1 MRVLHDDT
9 LCQGTEPPLLRCAIT
24 DPMTPVNCPVPANL
38 KDGLA
43 TEAGVIPNVAN
54 AQLSHFVRTSTSGP
68 SSRPVLCTSGPRFA
82 RPMPPLMQP
91 LQEEICPVLP
101 SITDSF
107 LWDDSSEISPNQI
120 SLIQQQLAEAQCKP
134 LQPMQHKQLIL
145 ALVRSL
151 SMECALPGCAV
162 RMLTCF
168 LVQDSWP
175 RIVHHIGCCPAQLP
189 ALVKHNN
196 LIAVELL
203 LKLISTNSPRVN
215 AFLGALIHMDLS
227 VHAMEVV
234 KTLTSAA
241 TLPED
246 FIHRY
251 IHSCIAACEAI
262 EQRSQKQQNRP
273 VRLVCVFLQSLIST
287 KIVDV
292 KAIQFEVP
300 PFCIKFSRI
309 REAAVLYKMIHQ

>member
-1 MRVLHDDT
+1 M
-9 LCQGTEPPLLRCAIT
+9 
-24 DPMTPVNCPVPANL
+24 CPV
-38 KDGLA
+38 
-43 TEAGVIPNVAN
+43 
-54 AQLSHFVRTSTSGP
+54 
-68 SSRPVLCTSGPRFA
+68 
-82 RPMPPLMQP
+82 
-91 LQEEICPVLP
+91 
-101 SITDSF
+101 
-107 LWDDSSEISPNQI
+107 
-120 SLIQQQLAEAQCKP
+120 
-134 LQPMQHKQLIL
+134 
-145 ALVRSL
+145 
-151 SMECALPGCAV
+151 
-162 RMLTCF
+162 
-168 LVQDSWP
+168 QDAWP
-175 RIVHHIGCCPAQLP
+175 RIVHHIGFCPAQLP
-189 ALVKHNN
+189 SLVEHNN

-203 LKLISTNSPRVN
+203 LKLMSTNSPRVN

-251 IHSCIAACEAI
+251 IHACIAACEAI

-273 VRLVCVFLQSLIST
+273 VRLVCVFLQSLINT
-287 KIVDV
+287 KIVDI